1 MAKEIFNSPI
11 LPGVPVEKHEHLRL
25 SIILIGAIILI
36 VVILG
41 LYYFNVIPAVSTTT
55 TTPATVGQMDKSTL
69 LSIAKQAST
78 TPLDN
83 SEKQAIFEN
92 IKGAK
97 AQQYNLTK
105 EEQASILRALN
116 K

>member
-1 MAKEIFNSPI
+1 
-11 LPGVPVEKHEHLRL
+11 
-25 SIILIGAIILI
+25 
-36 VVILG
+36 
-41 LYYFNVIPAVSTTT
+41 
-55 TTPATVGQMDKSTL
+55 